1 MSFPLTPANN
11 QVTLENGIAYTYNA
25 SRGAW
30 YRTPATALTSL
41 TSNTFTVLNS
51 IIFSD
56 GTSQTTAAN
65 PTDAYARTTANT
77 ATDNIT
83 ILQGVN
89 ETQNTRITS
98 ADNTATA
105 SYTKANAA
113 FDQANTDF
121 TTITVTS
128 GVYGNAT
135 FVPVITLGAN
145 GRVIAVTNTAISSG
159 GGGGATITDDT
170 TSSGTR
176 YITMTTQTSGSQSIA
191 NTSTTK
197 LFFQPSTG
205 TLSSTIFSSLSD
217 ETKKTNIN
225 VISNS
230 LNVTENIRGVTFDWT
245 DGTGSSAGLIAQDVE
260 KYLPQLVHIDEFNG
274 TKALNYNGVIGVLV
288 EAVKELSERV
298 KQLESK

>member
-1 MSFPLTPANN
+1 MPSTRIKTLSKTSSYNVDVINANS
-11 QVTLENGIAYTYNA
+11 V
-25 SRGAW
+25 
-30 YRTPATALTSL
+30 
-41 TSNTFTVLNS
+41 TVLGS
-51 IIFSD
+51 SVV
-56 GTSQTTAAN
+56 GGAG
-65 PTDAYARTTANT
+65 TDAYARTTANT

-89 ETQNTRITS
+89 VTQNTRITVNEDVDAWQNS
-98 ADNTATA
+98 QITAVQ
-105 SYTKANAA
+105 SL
-113 FDQANTDF
+113 ANTDF

-170 TSSGTR
+170 TSNSTR

-197 LFFQPSTG
+197 LYFQPSTG

>member
-1 MSFPLTPANN
+1 MPSTRIKTLSKTSSYNVDVINANS
-11 QVTLENGIAYTYNA
+11 V
-25 SRGAW
+25 
-30 YRTPATALTSL
+30 
-41 TSNTFTVLNS
+41 TVLGS
-51 IIFSD
+51 SVV
-56 GTSQTTAAN
+56 GGAG
-65 PTDAYARTTANT
+65 TDAYARTTANT
-77 ATDNIT
+77 ATSDII

-89 ETQNTRITS
+89 TTQNSQITAVQS
-98 ADNTATA
+98 L
-105 SYTKANAA
+105 
-113 FDQANTDF
+113 ANTDF

-225 VISNS
+225 VISGS
-230 LNVTENIRGVTFDWT
+230 LNVTENLRGVTFDWT

-260 KYLPQLVHIDEFNG
+260 KYLPQLIHIDENG

-298 KQLESK
+298 KQLESN

>member
-1 MSFPLTPANN
+1 MPSTRIKTLSRISSYNVDVINANS
-11 QVTLENGIAYTYNA
+11 V
-25 SRGAW
+25 
-30 YRTPATALTSL
+30 
-41 TSNTFTVLNS
+41 TVLGS
-51 IIFSD
+51 SVV
-56 GTSQTTAAN
+56 GGAG
-65 PTDAYARTTANT
+65 TDAYARTTANT

-89 ETQNTRITS
+89 TTQNTRITVNENVDAWQNS
-98 ADNTATA
+98 QITAVQ
-105 SYTKANAA
+105 SL
-113 FDQANTDF
+113 ANTDY

-135 FVPVITLGAN
+135 FVPVTTLGAN

-197 LFFQPSTG
+197 LYFQPSTG

-260 KYLPQLVHIDEFNG
+260 KYLPQLIHIDENG

>member
-1 MSFPLTPANN
+1 MPSTRIKTLSRISSYNVDVINANS
-11 QVTLENGIAYTYNA
+11 V
-25 SRGAW
+25 
-30 YRTPATALTSL
+30 
-41 TSNTFTVLNS
+41 TVLGAS
-51 IIFSD
+51 VVGGAGI
-56 GTSQTTAAN
+56 
-65 PTDAYARTTANT
+65 DAYARTTANT

-89 ETQNTRITS
+89 ATQNSQIT
-98 ADNTATA
+98 AVQTL
-105 SYTKANAA
+105 
-113 FDQANTDF
+113 ANTDY

-197 LFFQPSTG
+197 LYFQPSTG

-260 KYLPQLVHIDEFNG
+260 KYLPQLIHIDENG

>member
-1 MSFPLTPANN
+1 MPSTRIKTLSKTSSYNVDVINANS
-11 QVTLENGIAYTYNA
+11 V
-25 SRGAW
+25 
-30 YRTPATALTSL
+30 
-41 TSNTFTVLNS
+41 TVLGS
-51 IIFSD
+51 SVV
-56 GTSQTTAAN
+56 GGAG
-65 PTDAYARTTANT
+65 TDAYARTTANT

-83 ILQGVN
+83 ILQGVDA
-89 ETQNTRITS
+89 TQNTRITVNENVDAWQNS
-98 ADNTATA
+98 QITAVQ
-105 SYTKANAA
+105 SL
-113 FDQANTDF
+113 ANTDF

>member
-1 MSFPLTPANN
+1 MPSTRIKTLSKTSSYNVDVINANS
-11 QVTLENGIAYTYNA
+11 V
-25 SRGAW
+25 
-30 YRTPATALTSL
+30 
-41 TSNTFTVLNS
+41 TVLGS
-51 IIFSD
+51 SVV
-56 GTSQTTAAN
+56 GGAG
-65 PTDAYARTTANT
+65 TDAYARTTANT
-77 ATDNIT
+77 ATSDII

-89 ETQNTRITS
+89 TTQNSQITAVQS
-98 ADNTATA
+98 L
-105 SYTKANAA
+105 
-113 FDQANTDF
+113 ANTDF

-225 VISNS
+225 VISGS

-260 KYLPQLVHIDEFNG
+260 KYLPQLIHIDENG

-298 KQLESK
+298 KQLESN

>member
-1 MSFPLTPANN
+1 MPSTRIKTLSKTSSYNVDVINANS
-11 QVTLENGIAYTYNA
+11 V
-25 SRGAW
+25 
-30 YRTPATALTSL
+30 
-41 TSNTFTVLNS
+41 TVLGS
-51 IIFSD
+51 SVV
-56 GTSQTTAAN
+56 GGAG
-65 PTDAYARTTANT
+65 TDAYARTTANT

-89 ETQNTRITS
+89 ATQNSQITAVQS
-98 ADNTATA
+98 L
-105 SYTKANAA
+105 
-113 FDQANTDF
+113 ANTDF

-225 VISNS
+225 VISGS

-260 KYLPQLVHIDEFNG
+260 KYLPQLIHIDENG

-298 KQLESK
+298 KQLESN

>member
-1 MSFPLTPANN
+1 MPSTRIKTLSKTSSYNVDVINANS
-11 QVTLENGIAYTYNA
+11 V
-25 SRGAW
+25 
-30 YRTPATALTSL
+30 
-41 TSNTFTVLNS
+41 TVLGS
-51 IIFSD
+51 SVV
-56 GTSQTTAAN
+56 GGAG
-65 PTDAYARTTANT
+65 TDAYARTTANT

-89 ETQNTRITS
+89 TTQNSQITAVQS
-98 ADNTATA
+98 L
-105 SYTKANAA
+105 
-113 FDQANTDF
+113 ANTDF

-225 VISNS
+225 VISGS

-260 KYLPQLVHIDEFNG
+260 KYLPQLIHIDENG

-298 KQLESK
+298 KQLESN

>member
-1 MSFPLTPANN
+1 MPSTRIKTLSKTSSYNVDVINANS
-11 QVTLENGIAYTYNA
+11 V
-25 SRGAW
+25 
-30 YRTPATALTSL
+30 
-41 TSNTFTVLNS
+41 TVLGS
-51 IIFSD
+51 SVV
-56 GTSQTTAAN
+56 GGAG
-65 PTDAYARTTANT
+65 TDAYARTTANT
-77 ATDNIT
+77 ATSNIT
-83 ILQGVN
+83 ILQGVDT
-89 ETQNTRITS
+89 TQNTRITS

-105 SYTKANAA
+105 AYAKANAA
-113 FDQANTDF
+113 FDQANTDY

-197 LFFQPSTG
+197 LYFQPSTG

-260 KYLPQLVHIDEFNG
+260 KYLPQLIHIDENG

>member
-1 MSFPLTPANN
+1 MPSTRIKTLSRISSYNVDVINANS
-11 QVTLENGIAYTYNA
+11 V
-25 SRGAW
+25 
-30 YRTPATALTSL
+30 
-41 TSNTFTVLNS
+41 TVLGS
-51 IIFSD
+51 SVV
-56 GTSQTTAAN
+56 GGAG
-65 PTDAYARTTANT
+65 TDAYARTTANT

-83 ILQGVN
+83 IIQGVN
-89 ETQNTRITS
+89 TTQNTRITS

-105 SYTKANAA
+105 AYAKANAA

-197 LFFQPSTG
+197 LYFQPSTG
-205 TLSSTIFSSLSD
+205 TLSSTIFSSILRLRFSRRL
-217 ETKKTNIN
+217 TRT
-225 VISNS
+225 VSSGLARSARWRPSRTAGS
-230 LNVTENIRGVTFDWT
+230 L
-245 DGTGSSAGLIAQDVE
+245 L
-260 KYLPQLVHIDEFNG
+260 LVSRPTRLMASTCRMASILL
-274 TKALNYNGVIGVLV
+274 A
-288 EAVKELSERV
+288 SR
-298 KQLESK
+298 

>member
-1 MSFPLTPANN
+1 MPSTRIKTLSRISSYNVDVINANS
-11 QVTLENGIAYTYNA
+11 V
-25 SRGAW
+25 
-30 YRTPATALTSL
+30 
-41 TSNTFTVLNS
+41 TVLGS
-51 IIFSD
+51 SVV
-56 GTSQTTAAN
+56 GGAG
-65 PTDAYARTTANT
+65 TDAYARTTANT
-77 ATDNIT
+77 ATSNIT

-89 ETQNTRITS
+89 ETQNTRITV
-98 ADNTATA
+98 NEGVE
-105 SYTKANAA
+105 A
-113 FDQANTDF
+113 FQNSQIIALQTLANTDF

-145 GRVIAVTNTAISSG
+145 GRVIAVTNTAISAGG

-197 LFFQPSTG
+197 LYFQPSTG

-260 KYLPQLVHIDEFNG
+260 KYLPQLIHIDENG

>member
-1 MSFPLTPANN
+1 MPSTRIKTLSKTSSYNVDVINANS
-11 QVTLENGIAYTYNA
+11 V
-25 SRGAW
+25 
-30 YRTPATALTSL
+30 
-41 TSNTFTVLNS
+41 TVLGS
-51 IIFSD
+51 SVV
-56 GTSQTTAAN
+56 GGAG
-65 PTDAYARTTANT
+65 TDAYARTTANT

-83 ILQGVN
+83 IIQGVN

-105 SYTKANAA
+105 AYTKANAA

-197 LFFQPSTG
+197 LYFQPSTG

-260 KYLPQLVHIDEFNG
+260 KYLPQLIHIDENG

>member
-1 MSFPLTPANN
+1 MPSTRIKTLSKTSSYNVDVINANS
-11 QVTLENGIAYTYNA
+11 V
-25 SRGAW
+25 
-30 YRTPATALTSL
+30 
-41 TSNTFTVLNS
+41 TVLGS
-51 IIFSD
+51 SVV
-56 GTSQTTAAN
+56 GGAG
-65 PTDAYARTTANT
+65 TDAYARTTANT

-89 ETQNTRITS
+89 ATQNSQITAVQS
-98 ADNTATA
+98 L
-105 SYTKANAA
+105 
-113 FDQANTDF
+113 ANTDY

-197 LFFQPSTG
+197 LYFQPSTG

-260 KYLPQLVHIDEFNG
+260 KYLPQLIHIDENG

>member
-1 MSFPLTPANN
+1 MPSTRIKTLSRISSYNVDVINANS
-11 QVTLENGIAYTYNA
+11 V
-25 SRGAW
+25 
-30 YRTPATALTSL
+30 
-41 TSNTFTVLNS
+41 TVLGAS
-51 IIFSD
+51 VVGGAGI
-56 GTSQTTAAN
+56 
-65 PTDAYARTTANT
+65 DAYARTTAN
-77 ATDNIT
+77 N
-83 ILQGVN
+83 LQGALN
-89 ETQNTRITS
+89 TANTRITVNENVDAWQNS
-98 ADNTATA
+98 QITAVQTL
-105 SYTKANAA
+105 
-113 FDQANTDF
+113 ANTDY

-197 LFFQPSTG
+197 LYFQPSTG

-260 KYLPQLVHIDEFNG
+260 KYLPQLIHIDENG

>member
-1 MSFPLTPANN
+1 MPSTRIKTLSKTSSYNVDVINANS
-11 QVTLENGIAYTYNA
+11 V
-25 SRGAW
+25 
-30 YRTPATALTSL
+30 
-41 TSNTFTVLNS
+41 TVLGS
-51 IIFSD
+51 SVV
-56 GTSQTTAAN
+56 GGAG
-65 PTDAYARTTANT
+65 TDAYARTTANT

-89 ETQNTRITS
+89 TTQNTRITS

-105 SYTKANAA
+105 AYAKANAA

-197 LFFQPSTG
+197 LYFQPSTG

-260 KYLPQLVHIDEFNG
+260 KYLPQLIHIDENG

>member
-1 MSFPLTPANN
+1 MPSTRIKTLSKTSSYNVDVINANS
-11 QVTLENGIAYTYNA
+11 V
-25 SRGAW
+25 
-30 YRTPATALTSL
+30 
-41 TSNTFTVLNS
+41 TVLGS
-51 IIFSD
+51 SVV
-56 GTSQTTAAN
+56 GGAG
-65 PTDAYARTTANT
+65 TDAYARTTANT
-77 ATDNIT
+77 ATSDII

-89 ETQNTRITS
+89 TTQNSQITAVQS
-98 ADNTATA
+98 L
-105 SYTKANAA
+105 
-113 FDQANTDF
+113 ANTDF

-225 VISNS
+225 VISGS
-230 LNVTENIRGVTFDWT
+230 LNVTENLRGVTFDWT

-260 KYLPQLVHIDEFNG
+260 KYLPQLINIDENG

-298 KQLESK
+298 KQLESN